1 MKSSGGEHEE
11 WLRLAVEEARSAGA
25 AGDVPVGAVI
35 VHDGVVIGR
44 GQNRVERLRDP
55 TAHAEMLAI
64 REASEALGYERLTG
78 ATLYVTLE
86 PCAMCAGAIVLARLH
101 SLVYG
106 ADDPKTGACGS
117 LRDIVRDTRLNHQV
131 VVTRGVLAETCSGL
145 LKAFFRVKRG
155 AGDPGGPD
163 GPGDSDDPGSGD
175 TTAEPRLPERC
186 ESG

>member
-1 MKSSGGEHEE
+1 MRSNDGEHEG
-11 WLRLAVEEARSAGA
+11 WIRLALEEARLAGA

-64 REASEALGYERLTG
+64 REASAALGYERLAG
-78 ATLYVTLE
+78 AALYVTLE

-106 ADDPKTGACGS
+106 TADPKTGACGS
-117 LRDIVRDTRLNHQV
+117 LRDIVRDNRLNHQV
-131 VVTRGVLAETCSGL
+131 EVTGGVQAETCSRL
-145 LKAFFRVKRG
+145 LKNFFRAKRE
-155 AGDPGGPD
+155 A
-163 GPGDSDDPGSGD
+163 DDPVS
-175 TTAEPRLPERC
+175 
-186 ESG
+186 